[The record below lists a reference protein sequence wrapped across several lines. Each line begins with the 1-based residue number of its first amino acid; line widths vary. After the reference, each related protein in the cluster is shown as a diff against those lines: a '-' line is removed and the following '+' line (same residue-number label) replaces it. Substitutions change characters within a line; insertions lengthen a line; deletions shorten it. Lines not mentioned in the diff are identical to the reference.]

1 MSVVESCQEALGTWM
16 GTNRLRLKPDDPY
29 RDSESTATV
38 ALAARRIVTV
48 AYTWVEEGEPQ
59 DGLVA
64 VGDGGAANEAVGIWI
79 DSWHQKPRWMELEGT
94 VEDGVIRLLGDYAEG
109 QAGWRI
115 TLDPSGESLRM
126 TMDNILPESMV
137 GIEGEGTIDYQ
148 AVEATYAR
156 R

>member
-1 MSVVESCQEALGTWM
+1 MSVVESCQEALGAWV
-16 GTNRLRLKPDDPY
+16 GTNRLRVMPDDPY

-38 ALAARRIVTV
+38 ALAARHIVTV
-48 AYTWVEEGEPQ
+48 AYTWAEEGEPQ
-59 DGLVA
+59 DGLLLVE
-64 VGDGGAANEAVGIWI
+64 DGGAPNEAIGIWI
-79 DSWHQKPRWMELEGT
+79 DSWHQKPGWMELEGT
-94 VEDGVIRLLGDYAEG
+94 VADGVIRLLGHYAEG

-126 TMDNILPESMV
+126 TMDNILPESML
-137 GIEGEGTIDYQ
+137 GIESEGTVDYQ